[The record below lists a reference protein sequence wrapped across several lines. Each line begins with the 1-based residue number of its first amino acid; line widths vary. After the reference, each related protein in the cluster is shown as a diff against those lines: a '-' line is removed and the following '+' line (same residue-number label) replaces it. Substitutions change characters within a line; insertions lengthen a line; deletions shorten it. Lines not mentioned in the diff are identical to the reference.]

1 MARLLGMKKNIEIHN
16 IETKSFTHFKNKE
29 LNEISDIL
37 YELKLLIKSI
47 HMNENKEENKL
58 KFAALVIDRFCLW
71 AFFIVTFLIT
81 IFVFFTSKN
90 FFYFS

>member
-1 MARLLGMKKNIEIHN
+1 MARLLGMKKNFEIHN
-16 IETKSFTHFKNKE
+16 VETKSLTNYKNKE

-37 YELKLLIKSI
+37 FELKLLIKSF

-71 AFFIVTFLIT
+71 AFSIVTFLIT
-81 IFVFFTSKN
+81 IFIFLTSKN
-90 FFYFS
+90 FFHFS